1 MIAANDKKARTKDQA
16 ASQKDQ
22 KNSPAGKKQATA
34 VQGKSAIKQG
44 QTFSEKKTAETE
56 ATKKSKIGKKDKA
69 KDHLKKV
76 QKSLPV
82 RSAKS
87 AQVLSSKVSYQ
98 GPLFRVLTEEVSEPD
113 GKQTTRDII
122 RHNGSI
128 VILAVDTSKGR
139 KDPRVIMEQQYR
151 HAAGQYLIELP
162 AGKLEPGEDS
172 LEGAKRELIEETGYR
187 AKHWTKLVKYFASP
201 GFLGEWMQVYLAEGL
216 TRGESAPEDDESI
229 DVAAI
234 PMSKILKLI
243 EKGKILDGKT
253 LVSLMLY
260 DRLRRG
266 K

>member
-1 MIAANDKKARTKDQA
+1 MTAPAKSTTRKTKAPDQPKAEANNKP
-16 ASQKDQ
+16 
-22 KNSPAGKKQATA
+22 N
-34 VQGKSAIKQG
+34 
-44 QTFSEKKTAETE
+44 
-56 ATKKSKIGKKDKA
+56 KIGKHGSRKA
-69 KDHLKKV
+69 DKKV
-76 QKSLPV
+76 QKALPV
-82 RSAKS
+82 RSAEN
-87 AQVLSSKVSYQ
+87 AHVLSSKVSYQ

-216 TRGESAPEDDESI
+216 TRGEAEPEDDESI

-234 PMSKILKLI
+234 PLSKILKLI

-253 LVSLMLY
+253 LVSIMLY

>member
-1 MIAANDKKARTKDQA
+1 MTVPSGDKPKTSGKAKEAKEKTAANKATPS
-16 ASQKDQ
+16 AS
-22 KNSPAGKKQATA
+22 
-34 VQGKSAIKQG
+34 
-44 QTFSEKKTAETE
+44 KTAS
-56 ATKKSKIGKKDKA
+56 ASSKPA
-69 KDHLKKV
+69 KGSRKGRHQDHVKKV
-76 QKSLPV
+76 AKALPV
-82 RSAKS
+82 RSAK
-87 AQVLSSKVSYQ
+87 AAHVLSSKVSYQ

-151 HAAGQYLIELP
+151 HAARQYLIELP
-162 AGKLEPGEDS
+162 AGKLEAGEDP

-216 TRGESAPEDDESI
+216 TRGESAQEEDESI

-253 LVSLMLY
+253 LVSIMLY

>member
-1 MIAANDKKARTKDQA
+1 MPASPAKEKAKTSKKLPAVAASGDHAKKADKP
-16 ASQKDQ
+16 K
-22 KNSPAGKKQATA
+22 AGKH
-34 VQGKSAIKQG
+34 
-44 QTFSEKKTAETE
+44 KKHDLA
-56 ATKKSKIGKKDKA
+56 A
-69 KDHLKKV
+69 KKV
-76 QKSLPV
+76 QKTLPV
-82 RSAKS
+82 RSAES
-87 AQVLSSKVSYQ
+87 ARVLSSKVSYQ

-113 GKQTTRDII
+113 GKQTTRDVI
-122 RHNGSI
+122 RHNGSV
-128 VILAVDTSKGR
+128 VIMAVDTSKSR
-139 KDPRVIMEQQYR
+139 KDPRIIMEQQYR

-172 LEGAKRELIEETGYR
+172 LDAAKRELIEETGYR
-187 AKHWTKLVKYFASP
+187 AKHWTKLVRYFASP

-216 TRGESAPEDDESI
+216 TRGEAEPEDDESI

-253 LVSLMLY
+253 LVSVMLY